1 MSMMFQCFFD
11 VFSMFFGVRI
21 GDAPGSRLRSRR
33 SLQGLSF
40 EVHLLRVVFF
50 SGLGARRARGKCA
63 VAIYGVRGYF
73 LCVINCFV
81 IAIQIRDLGF
91 VNGLDRMG
99 STKRAASL
107 QESSLL

>member
-1 MSMMFQCFFD
+1 
-11 VFSMFFGVRI
+11 MFFGVRV
-21 GDAPGSRLRSRR
+21 GDAPGSRLRARR

-40 EVHLLRVVFF
+40 EVHFLRVVFF
-50 SGLGARRARGKCA
+50 FGLGARRARGKCA
-63 VAIYGVRGYF
+63 LAIYGVRGYF
-73 LCVINCFV
+73 LCVINCFA

-91 VNGLDRMG
+91 VNGLDRTG